1 MSNFE
6 DVMSRILGVVFIII
20 VFSIAYA
27 YLKPHR
33 MHKRR
38 PASTLL
44 LKGSY
49 LLYLLILL
57 LIVFMAS
64 FYKGGLDKVFLE
76 IESFA
81 FLVVLFGPTIGIFAR
96 KLGHFREKREN
107 FNYFFIVINILS
119 ITALILMYTY

>member
-1 MSNFE
+1 MSNFP

-38 PASTLL
+38 PVSTLL
-44 LKGSY
+44 LKASY

-64 FYKGGLDKVFLE
+64 FYKGGLNAVFLD

-107 FNYFFIVINILS
+107 FNYFFTVINVLS
-119 ITALILMYTY
+119 ITALVLMYIY